1 MLTRQGLSI
10 VETQK
15 RSLVELEST
24 YVRSDRPLDLK
35 PTAILIIGYGNT
47 LRGDDGAGY
56 YIAEQMA
63 DQIATHAWTG
73 VRSLSVHQLLPELAA
88 EIADAQTVIFVDA
101 AMPGE
106 LLTQPRLE
114 RLVAKATAPTL
125 GHHLDMRL
133 LLDLA
138 RQLYG
143 ATPTAYRLL
152 IPTQTFD
159 IGITVSP
166 LTQAAI
172 AQAMSTLLE
181 FVTHSI
187 ETEASL

>member
-1 MLTRQGLSI
+1 M
-10 VETQK
+10 
-15 RSLVELEST
+15 
-24 YVRSDRPLDLK
+24 
-35 PTAILIIGYGNT
+35 LIIGYGNT

-63 DQIATHAWTG
+63 DQIASHSWTG

-88 EIADAQTVIFVDA
+88 EMTDVQTVIFVDA
-101 AMPGE
+101 AMPSE
-106 LLTQPRLE
+106 IIAQPRLE
-114 RLVAKATAPTL
+114 PLAAKATTPTL
-125 GHHLDMRL
+125 GHHLDMRS

-138 RQLYG
+138 HRLYG

-172 AQAMSTLLE
+172 ALAMSTLLE

-187 ETEASL
+187 ENEASSH

>member
-1 MLTRQGLSI
+1 
-10 VETQK
+10 
-15 RSLVELEST
+15 
-24 YVRSDRPLDLK
+24 
-35 PTAILIIGYGNT
+35 GNT

-63 DQIATHAWTG
+63 DQIAAHAWIG

-88 EIADAQTVIFVDA
+88 EMAGVQTVIFVDA

-106 LLTQPRLE
+106 VLTQPRLE
-114 RLVAKATAPTL
+114 RLVAKTTAPTL
-125 GHHLDMRL
+125 GHHLDMRS

-138 RQLYG
+138 HQLYG

-159 IGITVSP
+159 IGITVSS

-181 FVTHSI
+181 FVTHFI
-187 ETEASL
+187 EPEASL

>member
-1 MLTRQGLSI
+1 M
-10 VETQK
+10 
-15 RSLVELEST
+15 RS
-24 YVRSDRPLDLK
+24 
-35 PTAILIIGYGNT
+35 
-47 LRGDDGAGY
+47 
-56 YIAEQMA
+56 
-63 DQIATHAWTG
+63 
-73 VRSLSVHQLLPELAA
+73 
-88 EIADAQTVIFVDA
+88 
-101 AMPGE
+101 
-106 LLTQPRLE
+106 
-114 RLVAKATAPTL
+114 
-125 GHHLDMRL
+125 

-138 RQLYG
+138 HHLYG